1 VHRALRDK
9 GQENDKRDAGGDA
22 GAGRGGGVS
31 RALIR
36 HKIGRRARH
45 LEGTRLEFGTREVRR

>member
-22 GAGRGGGVS
+22 GAGRGG
-31 RALIR
+31 
-36 HKIGRRARH
+36 RARH